1 MAVYE
6 RLLVAKPKTLNK
18 WRYEVSGHQFS
29 SEKTGVIGKGGE
41 YSTGTP
47 ERAIRTNVNLDKPSK
62 VQKQF
67 EAGKEAG
74 KQKVKSTDYPSTVDY
89 QVPYETMKTKEKPV
103 QPEKMKHSKEGPKMG
118 GKLSAARKQRAGERN
133 YKW

>member
-1 MAVYE
+1 MA
-6 RLLVAKPKTLNK
+6 PKNLNR

-29 SEKTGVIGKGGE
+29 SEKTGVVGKSGE

-62 VQKQF
+62 VQKQW

-74 KQKVKSTDYPSTVDY
+74 KDKGKSTDYPSTVDY
-89 QVPYETMKTKEKPV
+89 QELHTKEKPTK
-103 QPEKMKHSKEGPKMG
+103 PEKMKHSKEGPKMG